1 MEVSDEK
8 ALHEIVDKNGDSV
21 LDLEEFLQWANYSS
35 GDTLT
40 DYTKVKPWIRLFFA
54 YDENQDSRISLEE
67 VGQAEE

>member
-1 MEVSDEK
+1 MLE
-8 ALHEIVDKNGDSV
+8 
-21 LDLEEFLQWANYSS
+21 LEEFLQWANYSS

-67 VGQAEE
+67 VDRPRSNVTWLDESHFTNKTT